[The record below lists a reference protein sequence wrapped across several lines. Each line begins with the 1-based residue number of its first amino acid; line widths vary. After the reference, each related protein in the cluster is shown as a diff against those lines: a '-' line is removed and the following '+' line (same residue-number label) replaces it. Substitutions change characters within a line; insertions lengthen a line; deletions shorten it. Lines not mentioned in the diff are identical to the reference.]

1 VALLFPRPARGQ
13 TALVAAVDKFSTLLA
28 VVLSVLILH
37 ESLTWRS
44 TIGALLMVGGILV
57 ISL

>member
-1 VALLFPRPARGQ
+1 M
-13 TALVAAVDKFSTLLA
+13 AAVDKFSTLLA